1 MVWLFSRNFRPSL
14 FLATARTGIRVKTR
28 ELRRAV
34 LFCGSLMVL
43 CYRASGQTSSQ
54 PCALGKFP
62 KTQSAKSLLKS
73 HKVP

>member
-1 MVWLFSRNFRPSL
+1 LPSL

-28 ELRRAV
+28 ELRRV
-34 LFCGSLMVL
+34 LLLVCSVMVIW
-43 CYRASGQTSSQ
+43 YPASGQTASQ

-62 KTQSAKSLLKS
+62 KTQPAKSLLKS